1 MPIKIVPKDVL
12 SLKEKEELCQLSNT
26 EDPEKLSYKTIDGF
40 DLDLT
45 NLSKTKHSILID
57 VSSKIKKKRLFFID
71 DEDWFAILINKNS
84 RGSGNGYELM
94 EELKKN

>member
-12 SLKEKEELCQLSNT
+12 SLKEKEELCQLSIT

-45 NLSKTKHSILID
+45 NLSNKKHSLLIED
-57 VSSKIKKKRLFFID
+57 VNKI
-71 DEDWFAILINKNS
+71 
-84 RGSGNGYELM
+84 
-94 EELKKN
+94 